1 MTLLTAKITKPRR
14 SAATG
19 SATKKT
25 ASQKHN
31 AAHAAEN
38 RACSASAL
46 RRVRKTENRPLSC
59 ESGRFSGAGG
69 GARTRTV
76 LPPRDFKSLASAC
89 FATPARS
96 VTSYHRSQRLSST
109 GNPAPAAPVRPPRPR
124 SPSNMFDKSTRRPP
138 IPDTHLLHPARKF
151 DKIINYFYRYR
162 FGIRGTLHL

>member
-38 RACSASAL
+38 CACSASAL
-46 RRVRKTENRPLSC
+46 RRVRKTENRPLSD
-59 ESGRFSGAGG
+59 FLVPAAGLEPARCCHRG
-69 GARTRTV
+69 ILSPLRLPVSPRRHAPSHRTTAANTCQAQETRTAAART
-76 LPPRDFKSLASAC
+76 
-89 FATPARS
+89 
-96 VTSYHRSQRLSST
+96 
-109 GNPAPAAPVRPPRPR
+109 
-124 SPSNMFDKSTRRPP
+124 SPNLFDKSARQPP
-138 IPDTHLLHPARKF
+138 IPDTRLLHPSRKF

-162 FGIRGTLHL
+162 FWIRGTLHL